1 MCAMRNADNKANKNG
16 EKKRLTPSSPSFSTQ
31 SDQFSHLWPSSHIV
45 TLASAVLFVRRSV
58 SIVLLRLVIVA
69 VFRKSENEKNELKI
83 LMGWFLNRM
92 EGKDGNDRKGR

>member
-1 MCAMRNADNKANKNG
+1 MPIIKQTRM
-16 EKKRLTPSSPSFSTQ
+16 EKKNRLTPSSPSFSTQ

-69 VFRKSENEKNELKI
+69 VFRKSENELKNELKI